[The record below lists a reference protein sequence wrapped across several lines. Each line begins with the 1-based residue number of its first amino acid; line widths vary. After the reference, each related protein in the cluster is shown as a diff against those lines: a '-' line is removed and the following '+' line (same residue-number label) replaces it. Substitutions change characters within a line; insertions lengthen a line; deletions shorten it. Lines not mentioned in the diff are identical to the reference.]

1 MKTLKEI
8 SDRFDIWVQEEALS
22 ASEKKRR
29 KNRRI
34 FGSDPSTDY
43 KDEELEALGRGII
56 RAQQDPEEIEENECA
71 GNPYRDEDGL
81 YASSGDK
88 GSYTLPKKPKKC
100 RTKSGQG
107 RRAAGSKKIDKDEF
121 ECGRLKR
128 KDGTQVKC
136 KDGELRE
143 NEVDLPDNID
153 TAYLKGLI
161 EDAVNDAVKNA
172 LSKVQ
177 QQSGPSI
184 QTCMKIIN
192 QLNKAEKG
200 KLFPNKK
207 K

>member
-8 SDRFDIWVQEEALS
+8 RDRFDIWVQEEALS

-128 KDGTQVKC
+128 KDGT
-136 KDGELRE
+136 
-143 NEVDLPDNID
+143 
-153 TAYLKGLI
+153 
-161 EDAVNDAVKNA
+161 VKNA